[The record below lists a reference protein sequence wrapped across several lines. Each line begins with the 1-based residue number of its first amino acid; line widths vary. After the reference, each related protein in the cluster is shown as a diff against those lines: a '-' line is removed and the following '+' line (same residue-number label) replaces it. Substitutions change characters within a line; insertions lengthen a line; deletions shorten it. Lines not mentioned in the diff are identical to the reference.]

1 MTHGSILVVAKARD
15 DPFTALFFGGLPP
28 DITRHL
34 RIRAFGID
42 SLTAGL
48 AGAAAVIMMRR
59 GLFDFGGLSACAG
72 VLGIPRYYFV
82 DDNFMIV
89 REEPDRYGPYWSEY
103 TDDNV
108 RRALRGFEGV
118 LLGSRPLLE
127 YFAARS
133 LHPRLIEYP
142 PVAWPVLRPRAPG
155 GGRAADEPFRIAFFG
170 GDHRRDV
177 LATVVYPAI
186 QRLARSHAVELI
198 VAGIDPAKLPS
209 APNVHVVHQPYEIRY
224 GEALRQLA
232 RHRIDV
238 LVHPTPATRNNP
250 YKNANVLINARAVGA
265 VPVLSDMPPYG
276 TLGSPPP
283 AVLCA
288 NDQDAWY
295 AALARLANDR
305 CLGDEVFQRVERYCQ
320 DHFSGDA
327 NAVAIR
333 NILGAH
339 GAPARATRVAR
350 RVVAGPPLAL
360 DRARAWARRTAGK
373 SRLLRRA
380 VRYVRGQA
388 AG

>member
-1 MTHGSILVVAKARD
+1 MTPGYVLVVARARD

-28 DITRHL
+28 DIIRNV

-48 AGAAAVIMMRR
+48 AGAAAVIVMRR
-59 GLFDFGGLSACAG
+59 GLFDFGRLGACAR
-72 VLGIPRYYFV
+72 VLGIPRYYFI

-89 REEPDRYGPYWSEY
+89 REEPELYGPDWSEY

-118 LLGSRPLLE
+118 LLGSRPLLD
-127 YFAARS
+127 YFAERS

-142 PVAWPVLRPRAPG
+142 PIAWPVLRPRARG
-155 GGRAADEPFRIAFFG
+155 GGRAAEEPFRIAFFG

-177 LATVVYPAI
+177 LAAVVYPAI
-186 QRLARSHAVELI
+186 RRLARGHAVELI
-198 VAGIDPAKLPS
+198 VAGIDPASLPS

-224 GEALRQLA
+224 GEALGQLA

-250 YKNANVLINARAVGA
+250 YKNTNVLINARAVGA
-265 VPVLSDMPPYG
+265 VPVLSDMPPYD

-288 NDQDAWY
+288 NDEDAWY
-295 AALARLANDR
+295 AALARLADDR

-320 DHFSGDA
+320 EHFSGDV
-327 NAVAIR
+327 NAAAIQ
-333 NILGAH
+333 NILAAH
-339 GAPARATRVAR
+339 GAPGRAARVAR
-350 RVVAGPPLAL
+350 RVVAGPPLAF
-360 DRARAWARRTAGK
+360 DRAGAWARRTAGK

-380 VRYVRGQA
+380 VRYVRGRA
-388 AG
+388 VR